1 MHLPLR
7 RRVAPDLA
15 LILLLLIAPLLMF
28 HQQTLGGR
36 TLLPSENL
44 FQHLPYSAYR
54 EVARAPATPHNHLL
68 SDMVLQNLQWKSFIR
83 AQIAQGEIPLWN
95 PHQFAGVPFFAAG
108 QHSALYPLSVI
119 YYALP
124 LSAAY
129 GWFILINL
137 WLAGMFMAGFM
148 RGLGL
153 GRAGAGLAGITYQLS
168 GFLIAS
174 AVFPMI
180 VAAAVWL
187 PLILWM
193 IENILRGR
201 SLWIFRG
208 TALLWVVI
216 GAIAVG
222 CNILAGH
229 IELTIYTLLIAGTY
243 AAFRLVWGSARRWRE
258 TGRLPLRWTATT
270 AVWLMALVALGL
282 GLAALQLIP
291 LYEFVGSNW
300 RAERASLET
309 VLGYAHPPRDLLQF
323 LLPNF
328 YGSPAHHSYVDAFS
342 GQLISDLRSTA
353 GLRRD
358 FIYWGVKNYVE
369 GALYVG
375 VLPLLLALYGLVKG
389 VWRRELA
396 PYVILFGALALL
408 ALAFMFGTGAYS
420 LVFHL
425 PGINQL
431 NSPFRWVFALTLAI
445 AALAGIGLHILSEG
459 TGGRRR
465 LASALGLLSL
475 VAGLALILGLG
486 LIFAGFA
493 RFEPILNQLVSDMAG
508 AEDAFVDGRMFFSYQ
523 LPQLLTLGALLIIS
537 GGVFVLAARSR
548 SRRWNALALGIAAL
562 DLLIASYGFNP
573 ASDPLL
579 LDFKPPAI
587 EFLGGQAGHFRV
599 TSLERPGDG
608 RILHPNTG
616 LRYGLDDIRGYDSII
631 PAGYVATMRSL
642 QPQHLLD
649 HNQIAPL
656 YTDAGRSPAGYQ
668 RVLQSDM
675 LNLLNVRY
683 VLTAP
688 DFEMY
693 LPGWKDVYRREV
705 AIWENQSV
713 MPRAF
718 VVDKADWNPRW
729 LAEVGGGFKFAE
741 LDILG
746 SGLHVPRYETASI
759 SRDSGREKFID
770 VSVANDSWLVVSE
783 SYMPGWRAFARPFDS
798 GDEAEFGLAVRLVL
812 ANLQGVELPAGAWT
826 LRLVYSPES
835 MQLGMFTSSLSVAII
850 LFMLGAWFWRATIGL
865 NTESSSS
872 VAKVARNS
880 AAPIVLNLFNRGI
893 DLAFA
898 IVMYRLLLP
907 VDVGIYNFAI
917 VLFVAFDIF
926 TNFGLD
932 LFLIRA
938 VSQQKGRAGYYLYNS
953 SLFRLLLSLAGVP
966 LLAGVMLLWQSSGAE
981 AISSDGLV
989 AIGLLYIGLFPASLS
1004 KGMTSLFYANEQAE
1018 RPAAIATITTMN
1030 KAVFGVIAL
1039 LLGYGI
1045 VGLAAISIFNNAL
1058 TLLVLLWA
1066 GRKLIGRIGPRKPDR
1081 RLIREMV
1088 GESLPLML
1096 NHFLATV
1103 FFQVDILILQA
1114 LKGAETVAQYS
1125 TGYKWLLAINI
1136 VPSFFTQALFPVMSR
1151 QAQDDNIALSRTFRF
1166 GIKLLFAATLPLAV
1180 AFTALAEP
1188 LTLILGGARYI
1199 PDGAIALQLMIWSIP
1214 IGWMNSLTQYALV
1227 SLGLQRLVTRAFAAA
1242 VVFNVA
1248 ANVIFI
1254 PRYGFQAAA
1263 VATIVSEIVLFVPF
1277 MHLARGKLED
1287 VRVLSLLW
1295 RPLVALAG
1303 MLAALFALGQSLLAL
1318 ILSGGVYV
1326 AILLLLRPLD
1336 AAEGAA
1342 LLRLLPEG
1350 ARGVWIV
1357 RWVAG
1362 GW

>member
-1 MHLPLR
+1 
-7 RRVAPDLA
+7 
-15 LILLLLIAPLLMF
+15 
-28 HQQTLGGR
+28 
-36 TLLPSENL
+36 
-44 FQHLPYSAYR
+44 
-54 EVARAPATPHNHLL
+54 
-68 SDMVLQNLQWKSFIR
+68 
-83 AQIAQGEIPLWN
+83 
-95 PHQFAGVPFFAAG
+95 
-108 QHSALYPLSVI
+108 
-119 YYALP
+119 
-124 LSAAY
+124 
-129 GWFILINL
+129 
-137 WLAGMFMAGFM
+137 
-148 RGLGL
+148 
-153 GRAGAGLAGITYQLS
+153 
-168 GFLIAS
+168 
-174 AVFPMI
+174 
-180 VAAAVWL
+180 
-187 PLILWM
+187 
-193 IENILRGR
+193 
-201 SLWIFRG
+201 
-208 TALLWVVI
+208 
-216 GAIAVG
+216 
-222 CNILAGH
+222 
-229 IELTIYTLLIAGTY
+229 
-243 AAFRLVWGSARRWRE
+243 
-258 TGRLPLRWTATT
+258 
-270 AVWLMALVALGL
+270 
-282 GLAALQLIP
+282 
-291 LYEFVGSNW
+291 
-300 RAERASLET
+300 
-309 VLGYAHPPRDLLQF
+309 
-323 LLPNF
+323 
-328 YGSPAHHSYVDAFS
+328 
-342 GQLISDLRSTA
+342 
-353 GLRRD
+353 
-358 FIYWGVKNYVE
+358 
-369 GALYVG
+369 
-375 VLPLLLALYGLVKG
+375 
-389 VWRRELA
+389 
-396 PYVILFGALALL
+396 
-408 ALAFMFGTGAYS
+408 
-420 LVFHL
+420 
-425 PGINQL
+425 
-431 NSPFRWVFALTLAI
+431 
-445 AALAGIGLHILSEG
+445 
-459 TGGRRR
+459 
-465 LASALGLLSL
+465 
-475 VAGLALILGLG
+475 
-486 LIFAGFA
+486 
-493 RFEPILNQLVSDMAG
+493 
-508 AEDAFVDGRMFFSYQ
+508 MFFSYQ

-537 GGVFVLAARSR
+537 GCVFVLAARSR

-693 LPGWKDVYRREV
+693 LPGWKDVYRQEV

-783 SYMPGWRAFARPFDS
+783 SYMPGWRAFARPFGS
-798 GDEAEFGLAVRLVL
+798 GEEAEFGLAVRLVL
-812 ANLQGVELPAGAWT
+812 ANLQGLELPAGAWT

-981 AISSDGLV
+981 AISSEGLV

-1151 QAQDDNIALSRTFRF
+1151 QAQDDNDSAEPHFSLRHQAALRGDAAVGGRFQRARRAADADSGRRALYPRWRHRFAIDDLEHSLWLDEQSDAVRAGQPRIAAPGDKSLRGRGRLQCRRECHLHSQVRF
-1166 GIKLLFAATLPLAV
+1166 PGGGGRDHRLGDCALRPVYAPGARQAGGCASIEF
-1180 AFTALAEP
+1180 ALAAAGS
-1188 LTLILGGARYI
+1188 LGWHAGGAVRAGSVFA
-1199 PDGAIALQLMIWSIP
+1199 GADFEWRRIC
-1214 IGWMNSLTQYALV
+1214 GDT
-1227 SLGLQRLVTRAFAAA
+1227 AAA
-1242 VVFNVA
+1242 SSA
-1248 ANVIFI
+1248 GCGG
-1254 PRYGFQAAA
+1254 RGGAAA
-1263 VATIVSEIVLFVPF
+1263 SVA
-1277 MHLARGKLED
+1277 
-1287 VRVLSLLW
+1287 
-1295 RPLVALAG
+1295 
-1303 MLAALFALGQSLLAL
+1303 
-1318 ILSGGVYV
+1318 
-1326 AILLLLRPLD
+1326 
-1336 AAEGAA
+1336 
-1342 LLRLLPEG
+1342 
-1350 ARGVWIV
+1350 
-1357 RWVAG
+1357 
-1362 GW
+1362 